1 MFLPLGDSPNP
12 ARPQWVTRGLVV
24 VNVAVFLLVSLP
36 LDRAVTRE
44 DLRDPDVVATL
55 SDMRQYV
62 EGGRPSHYDLFIW
75 KHGYR
80 PGAPSLMALLTCMF
94 LHAGWLH
101 LLGNMLYLWIYG
113 DNVEA
118 RLGPLGFLAGYL
130 ATGVAAT
137 LSFAALKS
145 DSMVPMVGA
154 SGAISGVLGLYL
166 VWFPR
171 NQIRV
176 LVFFFY
182 IMQIIYVP
190 ALFVLGFYLLFDNI
204 LPFLVERGG
213 EGGGGVAYGA
223 HLGGFFAG
231 VLLAVL
237 IDLVRGRRPAPRP
250 GPHPPEAVHWGRGG
264 LGAAQPAP
272 ARDWTQ
278 QFEAAMRDGRLGVAA
293 DAFAHLAADEGSVPP
308 DPLFVFR
315 LGQGLYGENL
325 AADAA
330 AVFRYYIRHYPRG
343 ADLDRAHLGL
353 GLLLSRRLGQRL
365 AAREHL
371 LAALDLAPG
380 GGSVA
385 ETARAELALIDRR

>member
-1 MFLPLGDSPNP
+1 VAIFL
-12 ARPQWVTRGLVV
+12 V
-24 VNVAVFLLVSLP
+24 VSLP
-36 LDRAVTRE
+36 LDRALTRE
-44 DLRDPDVVATL
+44 DLRDPDVVAVLT
-55 SDMRQYV
+55 DMRQYV
-62 EGGRPSHYDLFIW
+62 ESPPRSHYDLFIW

-80 PGAPSLMALLTCMF
+80 PAAPSLMTLLTCMF

-113 DNVEA
+113 DNIEA
-118 RLGPLGFLAGYL
+118 RLGPLGFLAAYL
-130 ATGVAAT
+130 ATGAAAT

-182 IMQIIYVP
+182 IMQIVHVP

-204 LPFLVERGG
+204 LPFLSERGSG
-213 EGGGGVAYGA
+213 GGGGVAYGA

-264 LGAAQPAP
+264 LRTEHPQAI
-272 ARDWTQ
+272 RDWAQ
-278 QFEAAMRDGRLGVAA
+278 QFEAALRAGDLHAAA
-293 DAFAHLAADEGSVPP
+293 DAFAHLAADEGAAPP
-308 DPLFVFR
+308 DPLYVFR

-325 AADAA
+325 ASDAA

-343 ADLDRAHLGL
+343 EDLDRAHLGL
-353 GLLLSRRLGQRL
+353 GLLLSRRLGQRM

-371 LAALDLAPG
+371 LAAIDLAR
-380 GGSVA
+380 GSAGVA
-385 ETARAELALIDRR
+385 DTARAELALIDRR